1 MRKDA
6 AMPEASCPAVSYLAS
21 EYPAVSHTFI
31 LREVQAVRRLGV
43 RAVTFSVNRP
53 GNLEVM
59 SDAEREE
66 AAGTTVLKTFSILA
80 LARAHLAV
88 VARSPLGWL
97 RMALRALR
105 FCWMGPKSPIKA
117 AAYLAEAGILLEG
130 MLGAGSAHVH
140 VHFANPAA
148 TVALLAASSGL
159 ATMSLSVHGPD
170 EFSNVERD
178 MLAQKVAASSFVRC
192 ISHFCK
198 SQVMRHVPFSEWGK
212 LEVVRCG
219 VDNSRF
225 SPRPDPGNAVPVVLC
240 LGRLAPAKAQHL
252 LIEALALLLRDGFAF
267 RAVFVGGGPDRA
279 SLESLA
285 LRLGL
290 ADVTEFTGP
299 LGQQDVLDRYRQADV
314 FALPS
319 FAEGL
324 PVVLME
330 AMAMGIPCLTTHIA
344 GIPELVKD
352 GVNGLLVPAGDV
364 QSLATSLTRLLKDP
378 GLRASL
384 GEKAREAVLESYD
397 IEVNC
402 RAMAALLAR
411 HAGEMKP

>member
-1 MRKDA
+1 
-6 AMPEASCPAVSYLAS
+6 MPETACPAVSYLAS

-43 RAVTFSVNRP
+43 RTVTFSVNRP

-59 SDAEREE
+59 TGAERKE
-66 AAGTTVLKTFSILA
+66 ASATTNLKTFSPAA
-80 LARAHLAV
+80 LVRANLAV
-88 VARSPLGWL
+88 LAKSAIGWL
-97 RMALRALR
+97 RMASRAMSL
-105 FCWMGPKSPIKA
+105 CWTGPKSPLKA
-117 AAYLAEAGILLEG
+117 AAYFAEAAVLLEG
-130 MLGAGSAHVH
+130 MLKAGSNHVH

-159 ATMSLSVHGPD
+159 VTMSLSVHGPD

-178 MLAQKVAASSFVRC
+178 MLAGKVAASSFVRC

-198 SQVMRHVPFSEWGK
+198 SQVMRHVPFSVWGK

-219 VDNSRF
+219 VDVSKF
-225 SPRPDPGNAVPVVLC
+225 SPRPDPGNSVPVILC

-252 LIEALALLLRDGFAF
+252 LIEALALLAREGVAF
-267 RAVFVGGGPDRA
+267 KAVFVGGGPDRA

-285 LRLGL
+285 EKLGL
-290 ADVTEFTGP
+290 VDSVEFTGP
-299 LGQQDVLDRYRQADV
+299 LGQQDVLERYRSADV

-330 AMAMGIPCLTTHIA
+330 AMAMKIPCLTTHIA

-352 GVNGLLVPAGDV
+352 EVNGLLVPAGDV
-364 QSLATSLTRLLKDP
+364 RSLARSLGRLLKDQN
-378 GLRASL
+378 LRAKL
-384 GEKAREAVLESYD
+384 GERARKAVLEAYD
-397 IEVNC
+397 IGENC
-402 RAMAALLAR
+402 RAMAELLAR
-411 HAGEMKP
+411 HGGGGRP